1 MQHLAKYIVIKVK
14 RNLMKETID
23 IDQVYD
29 SHCRR
34 LYNISLRITGSS
46 GDAEEIMHDTLLQ
59 YWKLRHK
66 VQIRDLPKWL
76 SSVCIRKSID
86 RLREKSRWNELL
98 EGYEDPAL
106 EESAADDG
114 EYNTGQILKAL
125 ASLPDHYRAV
135 LSLHLFEGFDYQEI
149 AQITGA
155 KESTIRSLY
164 TRGRKLL
171 AQAIKT
177 TGYERN

>member
-1 MQHLAKYIVIKVK
+1 
-14 RNLMKETID
+14 MKDTID
-23 IDQVYD
+23 IEKVYD
-29 SHCRR
+29 AHSRR

-46 GDAEEIMHDTLLQ
+46 GDAEEIMHDSLLQ
-59 YWKLRHK
+59 YWRFRKK
-66 VQIRDLPKWL
+66 EQIRDLPKWL

-86 RLREKSRWNELL
+86 RLREKSRWNDFL
-98 EGYEDPAL
+98 EDYEDPAL
-106 EESAADDG
+106 KESPADDAG
-114 EYNTGQILKAL
+114 YNAAQVLKAL

-164 TRGRKLL
+164 MRGRKLL
-171 AQAIKT
+171 AQAVKT
-177 TGYERN
+177 LCNDRN

>member
-1 MQHLAKYIVIKVK
+1 
-14 RNLMKETID
+14 MKDTVD
-23 IDQVYD
+23 IEKVYD
-29 SHCRR
+29 SYSHR

-59 YWKLRHK
+59 YWKFRQK
-66 VQIRDLPKWL
+66 EQIRDLSKWL
-76 SSVCIRKSID
+76 TSICIRKSID
-86 RLREKSRWNELL
+86 RLRDKSRWNEFL

-106 EESAADDG
+106 EESPSDDG
-114 EYNTGQILKAL
+114 EYNASQILKAL
-125 ASLPDHYRAV
+125 AGLPGHYRAI

-155 KESTIRSLY
+155 KENTIRSLY
-164 TRGRKLL
+164 MRGRKLL